1 MKKVLL
7 VFDGTNFSEGAF
19 EFVRRLNEISGILL
33 TGVFMPQVAYANLWS
48 YSAATGGGGVFIPM
62 LEDDETE
69 LVTRNMEHFES
80 LCHKN
85 GIRYRLHKDFF
96 DFALPEL
103 KKESRFA
110 DVIVLGGEMFYKGV
124 TGGSQFDFIRDAL
137 RTTECPVMIVPE
149 RFEFPDNNILA
160 YDGSEESVYAIK
172 QFAYVFP
179 ELAKNKTL
187 LVYADDETDK
197 KFPSQDYITELATQ
211 HYNDLIVYKLEIE
224 PKKYFHVR
232 ISERKGSLLV
242 SGSYSRSAFSQAFRK
257 SFVNDIIKE
266 HVLPVFI
273 AHK

>member
-224 PKKYFHVR
+224 PKKYFHVW

-257 SFVNDIIKE
+257 SFNCT
-266 HVLPVFI
+266 L
-273 AHK
+273 